1 MGTVS
6 TDLLPVGC
14 DLPVPSQSVGSKS
27 LALSPQETL
36 GGSRS
41 STSEISTMN
50 PPLSLHVPETS
61 LMEVP
66 SRYLSYPRSRE
77 DRSSPEAC
85 LSSTIK
91 GLLNYRERNL
101 LLVPFL

>member
-1 MGTVS
+1 MS
-6 TDLLPVGC
+6 TDFLPMEC
-14 DLPVPSQSVGSKS
+14 DLSVPGQSVGSKS

-36 GGSRS
+36 GGNRS
-41 STSEISTMN
+41 STSEISTMK
-50 PPLSLHVPETS
+50 PPHSLHVPETS
-61 LMEVP
+61 LTAVP
-66 SRYLSYPRSRE
+66 SRYLLFSRSRK